1 MLLFAWS
8 MKVKRTTKVLRMPVM
23 IRIEDGKVM
32 GFHDINNVCMGD
44 VDMRAQKV
52 LLRFKEGVTD
62 HQLFKLCAA
71 TNKHEFLAK
80 IALAINKNESI
91 VWLYPSESKETEH
104 SKDTIVP
111 LSCVRL
117 EDYY

>member
-1 MLLFAWS
+1 
-8 MKVKRTTKVLRMPVM
+8 MPVM
-23 IRIEDGKVM
+23 IRIEDNKVV
-32 GFHDINNVCMGD
+32 GFHDLANVCMGD
-44 VDMRAQKV
+44 VDIRAHKV
-52 LLRFKEGVTD
+52 LLRFREGVTD